1 MLVGPCALA
10 GLPLRCPLACRAAAP
25 CAAPSLRWSAAPR
38 PSASMLPAAPCP
50 STMFCGLL
58 PAPPP
63 AGHSPVLSHPS
74 LRWRLA
80 CSLAQTAGGAGCGQ
94 PPAHKACRKTIL
106 RVCSWPL
113 DHLYCRF
120 VFRGLYSFSGITRIR
135 LARLAQPAAFF
146 RLLQVACVRII

>member
-94 PPAHKACRKTIL
+94 PPAHKACRKIDCGFAVAANPTTS
-106 RVCSWPL
+106 R
-113 DHLYCRF
+113 LYISQLM
-120 VFRGLYSFSGITRIR
+120 VEPAKSRIR
-135 LARLAQPAAFF
+135 VHAHVHLASWSAANSFD
-146 RLLQVACVRII
+146 